1 MLTGKGLT
9 IKGELSAAEDLTI
22 DFSFEG
28 FIDAAGRRVTIP
40 ADSHVQATV
49 TAASV
54 VVQGQL
60 DGHIAADRVELM
72 PTAVVTGSIVAA
84 KLLMT
89 DGAEFSGP
97 VNTERARA
105 AGEVAKHRRQGGE
118 TQSA

>member
-28 FIDAAGRRVTIP
+28 FIDADGRKVTIP
-40 ADSHVQATV
+40 ERSQVQATV

-54 VVQGQL
+54 IVHGQL
-60 DGHIAADRVELM
+60 DGHIAADRVELT

-84 KLLMT
+84 KLLMA
-89 DGAEFSGP
+89 DGAVFNGP
-97 VNTERARA
+97 MNTERARA
-105 AGEVAKHRRQGGE
+105 AGEVARHRRQG
-118 TQSA
+118 T